1 MSKDVEDFNNRDALN
16 AQALDE
22 PWDISLVDLSVQ
34 NESGATSLVDLS
46 VQNESGPRW
55 KPGDSLCASRT
66 SHPKCPVCDREL
78 TFLPP
83 DTNFEV
89 VDNKTRNAMEN
100 EDEELI
106 AVFTRFLANLTLVT
120 QTYTA
125 ALKNIRHQS
134 PLIAAPVPDLGT
146 PAAREGPNAFT
157 KDQPRTQAQLWIQSP
172 ERLRNPHT
180 GEMMRMPLPV
190 ELQNLVVEL
199 LDHNDWFES
208 TDLGY
213 SRTCT

>member
-1 MSKDVEDFNNRDALN
+1 MEDFNKRDALN
-16 AQALDE
+16 AQELDD

-34 NESGATSLVDLS
+34 IESGATSLVDLS
-46 VQNESGPRW
+46 VQNESGARW

-78 TFLPP
+78 TFL
-83 DTNFEV
+83 THNV
-89 VDNKTRNAMEN
+89 MEN

-106 AVFTRFLANLTLVT
+106 AVFTRCLANLTLVT

-125 ALKNIRHQS
+125 ALKNYVRHQS

-146 PAAREGPNAFT
+146 PAAREGPNSFT
-157 KDQPRTQAQLWIQSP
+157 EDQPRTQAQLWIQSP

-180 GEMMRMPLPV
+180 GEMMRMPLSV

-208 TDLGY
+208 TDFGY